1 MLATLPERYAS
12 GQSISLQDACS
23 MVGLV
28 KGHRAREIAK
38 GSQQELCL
46 GDEAS
51 FSLQHRTPKKRKLEE
66 TKVMPAVGPLDV
78 WSLNASHSRMLLAAL
93 AREAM
98 KCYRIKEADAG
109 FQLLTNDNVNVFPGF
124 RNHGNTCWL
133 NAILQCCMHTR
144 PLRDEIL
151 REREVV
157 TSLQACSATH
167 CSVILGAG
175 QSSASCSPGTHRC
188 SHGVGA

>member
-1 MLATLPERYAS
+1 
-12 GQSISLQDACS
+12 
-23 MVGLV
+23 
-28 KGHRAREIAK
+28 
-38 GSQQELCL
+38 
-46 GDEAS
+46 
-51 FSLQHRTPKKRKLEE
+51 
-66 TKVMPAVGPLDV
+66 MPAVGPLDV

-151 REREVV
+151 REREVE
-157 TSLQACSATH
+157 TSLQAALQRIALSYWALGNRLRHAVLAPIDALTALVLERPHLGGALQQDVGEAFPEFPLRAAAAFSPSNDSAGVMCEH
-167 CSVILGAG
+167 VLLGKLG
-175 QSSASCSPGTHRC
+175 PH
-188 SHGVGA
+188 